1 MKLKTD
7 YSHFSIM
14 DFEVRIGEVKTV
26 PKKLRELVKQVAE
39 SDPKLHIIE
48 EAPKE
53 KKAPLRRPKVKKG
66 KK

>member
-1 MKLKTD
+1 MG
-7 YSHFSIM
+7 
-14 DFEVRIGEVKTV
+14 FELRGGEVKTV

-39 SDPKLHIIE
+39 TDPKLHIIE

-53 KKAPLRRPKVKKG
+53 KKERLRRPKVKKG

>member
-1 MKLKTD
+1 MG
-7 YSHFSIM
+7 
-14 DFEVRIGEVKTV
+14 FELREGEVKTV

-39 SDPKLHIIE
+39 SDPTLHIIE

-53 KKAPLRRPKVKKG
+53 KKERLRRTKVKKG